1 MGCEKVKVVLKLPE
15 PMVRWEAEGWE
26 SINRPKD
33 MLWLKEFEP
42 VGEEPTDEWA
52 AVYET
57 CDDVTTGLCS

>member
-1 MGCEKVKVVLKLPE
+1 MGCEKVEMILKLPE
-15 PMVRWEAEGWE
+15 PMVRWEAKDWE

-42 VGEEPTDEWA
+42 VGVEPTDEWR

-57 CDDVTTGLCS
+57 CDEVTTGLCS

>member
-1 MGCEKVKVVLKLPE
+1 MGCEKVEIVLKLPE

-42 VGEEPTDEWA
+42 VGEEPTDELR